1 MKITSKSEYA
11 CLAMTEL
18 AANYSNGQPTRIKTI
33 ADAHNIQPRFLVQ
46 VLLQLK
52 THGLVSS
59 VRGAAGGY
67 VLSRS
72 PEKISLAD
80 VLQAVDDRDP
90 LPLRRNKEKREPSSP
105 AVNALRG
112 VWKEIQ
118 DEEQRLLKAL
128 SLADLL
134 RRSETTPDL
143 SYQI

>member
-1 MKITSKSEYA
+1 MKKHRSYSSFILHPSSLHSMKITSKSEYA
-11 CLAMTEL
+11 CLAMMEL
-18 AANYSNGQPTRIKTI
+18 AANHQGGQPTRIKTI
-33 ADAHNIQPRFLVQ
+33 ADAHNIQSRFLVQ

-67 VLSRS
+67 VLARA

-118 DEEQRLLKAL
+118 DE
-128 SLADLL
+128 
-134 RRSETTPDL
+134 
-143 SYQI
+143 